1 MECGNKEYRGFKYT
15 EEFVND
21 MKNILDIDI
30 KDLIDNY
37 LDKSISNL
45 NITVDYKVYD
55 INIEDNNVK
64 VTVEL
69 KRVWNEI
76 RNKI

>member
-1 MECGNKEYRGFKYT
+1 MKYRGFEYT
-15 EEFVND
+15 EEVVNY
-21 MKNILDIDI
+21 MKNVLDIDI
-30 KDLIDNY
+30 KDLIDDY
-37 LDKSISNL
+37 LDKRISNL

-69 KRVWNEI
+69 KRL
-76 RNKI
+76 

>member
-1 MECGNKEYRGFKYT
+1 MKYRGFDCT

-21 MKNILDIDI
+21 MKNVLDIDI

-37 LDKSISNL
+37 LDKRISNL
-45 NITVDYKVYD
+45 NITVDYKVYN
-55 INIEDNNVK
+55 INVEDNNVK

-69 KRVWNEI
+69 KRL
-76 RNKI
+76 